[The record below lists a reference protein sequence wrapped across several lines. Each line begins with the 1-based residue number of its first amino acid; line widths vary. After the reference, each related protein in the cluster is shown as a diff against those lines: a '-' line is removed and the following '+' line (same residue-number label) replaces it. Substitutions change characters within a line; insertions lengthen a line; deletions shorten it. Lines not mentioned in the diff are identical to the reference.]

1 MYIAICV
8 CVLWGVGVGVASG
21 PLSRPGRYCSFWEAS
36 QALSALGVH
45 SQTNIPFK
53 KLLTVQDIFAVFG
66 GFISFLLIQGLLKC
80 VLQTRECDSRRVG
93 VCALTYNRVLACVL
107 TDVYVYVFIYMS
119 YIYSAVAFLHTC
131 KALYTY
137 IYTQQWR
144 KHVKFHCPFTNPGT
158 HPSLNNLK

>member
-1 MYIAICV
+1 M
-8 CVLWGVGVGVASG
+8 
-21 PLSRPGRYCSFWEAS
+21 
-36 QALSALGVH
+36 GVH
-45 SQTNIPFK
+45 SQANIPFK

-80 VLQTRECDSRRVG
+80 VLQTQECDSRRVG

-107 TDVYVYVFIYMS
+107 TDVYVHVFIYMS

-137 IYTQQWR
+137 IHTTVEEACKVPLCIYKSRNTSIIQQL
-144 KHVKFHCPFTNPGT
+144 KKKINNFVSFT
-158 HPSLNNLK
+158 